1 MQRIYILIF
10 LCFFCAHTSAQEKYK
25 YNGIVVDAESNERL
39 PYATLTIKELNSNK
53 IIGGAESNENGEI
66 FIELSTNRFR
76 LQFDYIGYE
85 RKVIVQQSMEESI
98 NLGFIELV
106 PKDNQLSGVD
116 LIGRK
121 SDVEI
126 RLDKRV
132 YNIGETIDSRGK
144 DISEVLENIP
154 TVSIDVDG
162 NLELR
167 GSSNVRI
174 LIDGK
179 PSALVNDGI
188 DILADLP
195 AETIDKVEVITSPS
209 ARYQAEGSSGIIN
222 IVLAKKGLLGLNG
235 IFNFSAKKNN
245 SFSGNSIL
253 NYKNGKFNFFT
264 TSSLRDETDLGMA
277 YQDNVYK
284 NNNIIDRFVESR
296 DFSENRKGNNINFGV
311 DYNLS
316 KMSKLTISYFLN
328 DRNGLDLTPLKQ
340 FQYKEN
346 LLISESIRNLVK
358 NDLNFDKQFNLSFI
372 HKFNEGGHKIDFTFQ
387 NEIDDESEK
396 SDLRTELIYPNY
408 LRGLLEENNV
418 EEDEEQLLFQLDYVN
433 PIDENT
439 QIEAGFRHSS
449 ESKITK
455 YDVLFEQENG
465 ILLLDE
471 NLSNSLDYSRGINA
485 LYFQYGKK
493 LKMFSFLLGLR
504 YEQTI
509 TKIFQQTTN
518 EKAETNT
525 GNFFPTL
532 NLGFEINQS
541 ENITLGYSRRL
552 SRPNSW
558 NLNPFRERTSETSY
572 YTGNPFLKPSYSDN
586 FDFGY
591 IKQFNIVTI
600 SGSLYLNQNYGAFD
614 RVTIETG
621 EYTSVNGLSTPIV
634 RRSPIN
640 LSKEERFGFELNNS
654 FKWNTNWK
662 SNISLNYYKQFKRGT
677 YDEISYDS
685 ENKSWSGNFRNSLLF
700 PGKINTQ
707 LNVRFRGPRKS
718 AYSEVKSSI
727 SADFTMNKDFLNDRA
742 TVSFS
747 FSDLFNSREYRYK
760 TFTENITTNAI
771 WRRNKPTFEITLT
784 YRLKQDKRKK
794 QSASQFNFDG
804 NYDM

>member
-10 LCFFCAHTSAQEKYK
+10 FCFFYAHTSAQEKYK

-66 FIELSTNRFR
+66 FIELSTNECQ

-85 RKVIVQQSMEESI
+85 RKVIVQQSKEEII

-253 NYKNGKFNFFT
+253 NYKNGKLNFFT
-264 TSSLRDETDLGMA
+264 TLSLRDETDLGMA
-277 YQDNVYK
+277 YQDNKYK

-296 DFSENRKGNNINFGV
+296 NFSENRKGNNINFGV
-311 DYNLS
+311 DYNVN
-316 KMSKLTISYFLN
+316 KMSKFTISYFLN
-328 DRNGLDLTPLKQ
+328 DRTGLDLTPLKQ
-340 FQYKEN
+340 FQYNEN

-372 HKFNEGGHKIDFTFQ
+372 HKFNEEGHKIDFTFQ
-387 NEIDDESEK
+387 NEIDDESEN

-408 LRGLLEENNV
+408 LRGFLEENNI

-471 NLSNSLDYSRGINA
+471 NLSNNLDYSRDINA
-485 LYFQYGKK
+485 LYFQY
-493 LKMFSFLLGLR
+493 
-504 YEQTI
+504 
-509 TKIFQQTTN
+509 
-518 EKAETNT
+518 
-525 GNFFPTL
+525 
-532 NLGFEINQS
+532 
-541 ENITLGYSRRL
+541 
-552 SRPNSW
+552 NSHI
-558 NLNPFRERTSETSY
+558 PRIII
-572 YTGNPFLKPSYSDN
+572 
-586 FDFGY
+586 
-591 IKQFNIVTI
+591 IK
-600 SGSLYLNQNYGAFD
+600 
-614 RVTIETG
+614 
-621 EYTSVNGLSTPIV
+621 
-634 RRSPIN
+634 
-640 LSKEERFGFELNNS
+640 
-654 FKWNTNWK
+654 
-662 SNISLNYYKQFKRGT
+662 
-677 YDEISYDS
+677 
-685 ENKSWSGNFRNSLLF
+685 
-700 PGKINTQ
+700 
-707 LNVRFRGPRKS
+707 
-718 AYSEVKSSI
+718 
-727 SADFTMNKDFLNDRA
+727 
-742 TVSFS
+742 
-747 FSDLFNSREYRYK
+747 
-760 TFTENITTNAI
+760 
-771 WRRNKPTFEITLT
+771 
-784 YRLKQDKRKK
+784 
-794 QSASQFNFDG
+794 
-804 NYDM
+804 